1 MSSILNV
8 LRSAPTPTRH
18 FTSLNIVS
26 STGRSQSAAAAATGF
41 NPEHHPIVLQQLV
54 ESLSPAAYVSSS
66 SSASASA
73 AARDS
78 LSGKTVDAIASRHEP
93 KV

>member
-18 FTSLNIVS
+18 FTSLQIA
-26 STGRSQSAAAAATGF
+26 STVKSQTTAF

-54 ESLSPAAYVSSS
+54 ESLSPSSFVSTE
-66 SSASASA
+66 ATSA
-73 AARDS
+73 ATATTVKNS
-78 LSGKTVDAIASRHEP
+78 LSGTSLGSQGRLASQVGH
-93 KV
+93 

>member
-18 FTSLNIVS
+18 FTSLQVVS
-26 STGRSQSAAAAATGF
+26 SAKTQSAAF

-54 ESLSPAAYVSSS
+54 ESLSPKSFVASAKNSAA
-66 SSASASA
+66 ASA
-73 AARDS
+73 AVKDS
-78 LSGKTVDAIASRHEP
+78 LSGKTTKTASQELQGHANP
-93 KV
+93 KA